1 MREIETQAV
10 VAQQQ
15 IAVVRTQQA
24 SKQREMRMAQL
35 TRSEVDALP
44 PNTAIYEGVGKMFVP
59 FSPPLSPSSSLWSC
73 VVVFLRFLCTT
84 S

>member
-59 FSPPLSPSSSLWSC
+59 FLYPLPVPLLWSC